1 MLWILGW
8 ILLWLCE
15 LADSY
20 SGSIHFFNF
29 FPRLKASEVEASMH
43 QRHLKEAQVQ
53 KWKSSFGSGISLE
66 LEHVGVSLNGGT
78 PQTPQNDQF

>member
-1 MLWILGW
+1 MNFVMIMWAGWFILRV
-8 ILLWLCE
+8 
-15 LADSY
+15 
-20 SGSIHFFNF
+20 HPFFQF

>member
-1 MLWILGW
+1 
-8 ILLWLCE
+8 
-15 LADSY
+15 
-20 SGSIHFFNF
+20 
-29 FPRLKASEVEASMH
+29 MH